1 MADRRTY
8 VRLHD
13 GLPDHMKIAAVGG
26 EAAWLY
32 VCGLCYAS
40 RQLTDGVIP
49 VRLIGRMT
57 DFKDNEALASR
68 LLEANLWHTA
78 QHECKSC
85 PQAVGD
91 VYVIHDYLE
100 HQRSAAEVRD
110 LSEKRSAAG
119 QKGGKASGAT
129 RRGEAND
136 EASASA
142 KPKQTRSKTEAETET
157 DKKKTSSS
165 SGRTTR
171 GTRIPDDFTVTP
183 AMVAWAREN
192 TPDVDGKYQTE
203 KFIRYWRAKS
213 GRDATKVDWVATWE
227 NWMFKAQE
235 DITGPRQIPLPV
247 TDHASRPEWCG
258 NCDPQTRMAENAER
272 HPVRCPRCHPLTQK
286 ASTP

>member
-49 VRLIGRMT
+49 VRLVGRMT
-57 DFKDNEALASR
+57 DLSNNEALASR

-100 HQRSAAEVRD
+100 HQRSADEVRE

-119 QKGGKASGAT
+119 RKGGRASGVT
-129 RRGEAND
+129 RKGEANS
-136 EASASA
+136 EASAQA
-142 KPKQTRSKTEAETET
+142 KSKQTRSKTEAETET
-157 DKKKTSSS
+157 DKKKTTSSS
-165 SGRTTR
+165 RAER
-171 GTRIPDDFTVTP
+171 GTRISDDFTVTTD
-183 AMVAWAREN
+183 MVAWLRGRYPHVNGPLE
-192 TPDVDGKYQTE
+192 TE
-203 KFIRYWRAKS
+203 KFINYWRAKT
-213 GRDATKVDWVATWE
+213 GRDATKSDWPATWR
-227 NWMFKAQE
+227 NWMINAAE
-235 DITGPRQIPLPV
+235 RAAPQIPGTATTP
-247 TDHASRPEWCG
+247 ARPDVPWCG
-258 NCDPQTRMAENAER
+258 HCDRLTREVENDR
-272 HPVRCPRCHPLTQK
+272 DQLVPCPTCSPKRRNP
-286 ASTP
+286 